1 MGGGHAHIV
10 AGHAIRW
17 SQQGRRR
24 RCPPRCSNGPNA
36 RPRWPPAPAGIR
48 YTRYSSPVPIG
59 EWIVSFAFDLASQWA
74 GEEAVFTK
82 AAFWLIGAGIL
93 GAVIAAVFGLM
104 DFIAIPRGTR
114 AFTIGLT
121 HLVLNLTVVAVFAV
135 NFAIRR
141 GELDDAVE
149 PLPIALSAL
158 SLAVLAISGWLG
170 GTLIYRY
177 GVRVVN
183 EEAQAEGYR

>member
-1 MGGGHAHIV
+1 M
-10 AGHAIRW
+10 
-17 SQQGRRR
+17 
-24 RCPPRCSNGPNA
+24 
-36 RPRWPPAPAGIR
+36 
-48 YTRYSSPVPIG
+48 
-59 EWIVSFAFDLASQWA
+59 
-74 GEEAVFTK
+74 
-82 AAFWLIGAGIL
+82 
-93 GAVIAAVFGLM
+93 
-104 DFIAIPRGTR
+104 
-114 AFTIGLT
+114 
-121 HLVLNLTVVAVFAV
+121 VLNLTVVAVFAV

>member
-1 MGGGHAHIV
+1 MPTEMQQRTKRPTTVAAGPYGHPLHPLFV
-10 AGHAIRW
+10 
-17 SQQGRRR
+17 
-24 RCPPRCSNGPNA
+24 
-36 RPRWPPAPAGIR
+36 
-48 YTRYSSPVPIG
+48 TVPIG
-59 EWIVSFAFDLASQWA
+59 AWIMSFAFDLASQWA